1 MSFCSCGDGQQ
12 TLGVLGCFDAFESV
26 KKHIRVN
33 TFDSQGNRNG
43 ILLTDLVEGKLTD
56 AYILGKLTEDDASKR
71 WYITPNTYENV
82 EPSRTDSTKET
93 MSSGIDYLI
102 DTGVKVFQGI
112 IPKTSGVIAQR
123 MNAGSCTS
131 FGNYE
136 VDTAGSLKGEMSAD
150 GSVLYP
156 ITVSQGSFEAVE
168 IEPVEGSSV
177 QRIQVMF
184 QYAKTVKEGQLR
196 IINAENI
203 DVNLL
208 DVNGS
213 LFGTLEETGTAT
225 TTTFSVLFDID
236 SYGQFGV
243 VIPLEGQEDPTNW
256 EVIDSGLNV
265 LVPSGIVGFETGQ
278 YDFTMPS
285 MATGTATVEFKG
297 VPTSALDQSYDS
309 NVLSFDVPV

>member
-1 MSFCSCGDGQQ
+1 MSFCLCGSGQQ
-12 TLGVLGCFDAFESV
+12 TLGVLGCYDAFESV

-82 EPSRTDSTKET
+82 APSTTDPTYED
-93 MSSGIDYLI
+93 MSSGTSYLV
-102 DTGVKVFQGI
+102 DDGAMMFEGYL
-112 IPKTSGVIAQR
+112 PKTSGVIAER
-123 MNAGSCTS
+123 MKASSCTS

-156 ITVSQGSFEAVE
+156 ITVSQGSFNAVVE
-168 IEPVEGSSV
+168 QPIEGSSV
-177 QRIQVMF
+177 QKIKVTF

-213 LFGTLEETGTAT
+213 LLGTLEETGVAT
-225 TTTFSVLFDID
+225 TTTVSVLFDID
-236 SYGQFGV
+236 SFGQFGV
-243 VIPLEGQEDPTNW
+243 VIPLEGQEDTANW
-256 EVIDSGLNV
+256 EIIDSGLNV
-265 LVPSGIVGFETGQ
+265 LTPSSVVGFETGQ
-278 YDFTMPS
+278 YDLTVPS
-285 MATGTATVEFKG
+285 MDSGTATIEFKG
-297 VPTSALDQSYDS
+297 VPLSALDQSYDS
-309 NVLSFDVPV
+309 NVLSFEVV